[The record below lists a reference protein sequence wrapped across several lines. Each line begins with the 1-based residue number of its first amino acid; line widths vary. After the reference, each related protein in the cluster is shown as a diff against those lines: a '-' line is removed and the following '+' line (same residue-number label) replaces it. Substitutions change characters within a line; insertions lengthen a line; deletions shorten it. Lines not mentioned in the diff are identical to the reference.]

1 MATLILRA
9 EKGSPLTFQEVD
21 NNFKALDQDNAALAQ
36 TVATLLSRTIWGRPL
51 SGNITGPLVDVGD
64 ITGNAG
70 FLISAG
76 GTGNSIGISGSSG
89 GHVVLNPLNIG
100 GPGGTVQIRNGRFF
114 RAAGDFF
121 ASINAEA
128 LTSNRSITLA
138 NGNTTLVS
146 GTMVPTS
153 GAGATGRWGISI
165 SGNVIG
171 EGSVRVEAGGPGG
184 DINLVPSGSG
194 TVNAPTFNA
203 TSPDEGGFQGITGDS
218 NTRPS
223 FTWSGDL
230 NTGIFRAGAGRV
242 GVTSEGVE
250 VLRFD
255 RLGSSASRRILSPG
269 GLEIVAGGEN
279 SSIHLVPSGTGRVNA
294 PAFNATSTEQG
305 GFQGAPSDSA
315 SAPSFTW
322 SNDLNTGI
330 FRAGSGRVGVS
341 SEGVEVVRFDRLGG
355 ANQTVRRMLS
365 PSGLAVEAG
374 GALYLDSGSNNT
386 FVNRLTSDTVS
397 NTANVRVD
405 PETGRLQQAI
415 SSLRYKKDVEDAEL
429 SYSEALVYGS
439 RPVWYRSKAVADPA
453 HYGFWGF
460 IAEEVAEIDPRMV
473 QWAFG
478 EPNNVEYDLYTVH
491 LVNVAQSHKQRLD
504 ALEARVEALEAQS

>member
-1 MATLILRA
+1 MATLILRT
-9 EKGSPLTFQEVD
+9 EKGSPLSFQEVD
-21 NNFKALDQDNAALAQ
+21 SNFRALNEDNGLLAE
-36 TVATLLSRTIWGRPL
+36 VVSSLLSRTIWGQPL
-51 SGNITGPLVDVGD
+51 LGNVSGHLTSVGNITGS
-64 ITGNAG
+64 AG
-70 FLISAG
+70 VTLSAG
-76 GTGNSIGISGSSG
+76 GTGNSVAVSGSSG
-89 GHVVLNPLNIG
+89 GHVVLNPVAIG
-100 GPGGTVQIRNGRFF
+100 GAGGTVQIRNGRFF

-138 NGNTTLVS
+138 NGNTTLVP

-165 SGNVIG
+165 SGNVVS
-171 EGSVRVEAGGPGG
+171 EGSVRVEAGGSGG
-184 DINLVPSGSG
+184 DISLVPSGSG

-203 TSPDEGGFQGITGDS
+203 TSPDEGGFQGIAGDS
-218 NTRPS
+218 NAMPS
-223 FTWSGDL
+223 FTWSNDL
-230 NTGIFRAGAGRV
+230 DTGIFRPGSGRV
-242 GVTSEGVE
+242 GITSLGVE

-269 GLEIVAGGEN
+269 GLEIAAGGEN
-279 SSIHLVPSGTGRVNA
+279 NSIHLVPSGTGRVNA
-294 PAFNATSTEQG
+294 PTFNATSSDQG
-305 GFQGAPSDSA
+305 GFQGAPSDST

-322 SNDLNTGI
+322 SNDLNTGV
-330 FRAGSGRVGVS
+330 FRPGAGRVGVS
-341 SEGVEVVRFDRLGG
+341 SQGVEVVRFDRLGG
-355 ANQTVRRMLS
+355 ADQSVRRMLS
-365 PSGLAVEAG
+365 PSGLSIEAT
-374 GALYLDSGSNNT
+374 GALYLDSGANNT
-386 FVNRLTSDTVS
+386 FVNRLVLDTVS
-397 NTANVRVD
+397 NTANVRVN

-439 RPVWYRSKAVADPA
+439 RPVWFRSKAIADPA

-460 IAEEVAEIDPRMV
+460 IAEEVAAIDPRMV

-491 LVNVAQSHKQRLD
+491 LVNVARNHKERLD
-504 ALEARVEALEAQS
+504 ALEARVEALEAQA